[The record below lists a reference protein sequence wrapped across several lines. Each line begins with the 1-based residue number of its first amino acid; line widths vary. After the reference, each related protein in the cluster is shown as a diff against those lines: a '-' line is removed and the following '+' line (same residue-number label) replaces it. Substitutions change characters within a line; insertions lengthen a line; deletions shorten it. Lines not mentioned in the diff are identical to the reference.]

1 MLYLKIPLSRNL
13 PDVSQTQEK
22 GGGPSRQLSTKL
34 YQCRCLPPRCTSDS
48 VHAAMQISRTNC
60 SRLCG
65 SSSAVTWKNRPNK
78 RGLMSNLS
86 FKRISLF
93 QGKRRTMQ
101 LLGVFGRINSSDARP
116 VNRN

>member
-65 SSSAVTWKNRPNK
+65 SSSAGTWKNRPNEWGSK
-78 RGLMSNLS
+78 S
-86 FKRISLF
+86 ISHLNALAF
-93 QGKRRTMQ
+93 CGPT
-101 LLGVFGRINSSDARP
+101 GGHAAAGGF
-116 VNRN
+116 